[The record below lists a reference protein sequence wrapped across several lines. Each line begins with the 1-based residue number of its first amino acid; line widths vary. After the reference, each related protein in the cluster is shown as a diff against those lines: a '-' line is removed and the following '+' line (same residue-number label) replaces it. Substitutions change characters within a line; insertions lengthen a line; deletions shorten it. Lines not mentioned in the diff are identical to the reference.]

1 MAPMCCVS
9 RRMLKRDMNMNNQH
23 DTNVATMK
31 ILIAWIG
38 AAVGSISLS
47 DLVLTATLI
56 FTVLQIVVLIR
67 KLWRREA

>member
-1 MAPMCCVS
+1 
-9 RRMLKRDMNMNNQH
+9 MNNQH

>member
-1 MAPMCCVS
+1 M
-9 RRMLKRDMNMNNQH
+9 DNQH
-23 DTNVATMK
+23 DTNVATFK
-31 ILIAWIG
+31 ILIAWVG

-67 KLWRREA
+67 KLWRKEA